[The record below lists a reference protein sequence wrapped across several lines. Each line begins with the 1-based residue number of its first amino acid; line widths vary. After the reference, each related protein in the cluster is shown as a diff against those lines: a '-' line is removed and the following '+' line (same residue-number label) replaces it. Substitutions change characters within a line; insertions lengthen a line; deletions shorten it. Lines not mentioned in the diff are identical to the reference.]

1 MDSIV
6 LMDQR
11 AVVYVVLLAHKNV
24 DELFFCEIENWYIG
38 MFLTNINLIIRKSY
52 PFSEPEIIILK

>member
-11 AVVYVVLLAHKNV
+11 AVCVVLLCKDV
-24 DELFFCEIENWYIG
+24 DELRFFFCEIEIFG
-38 MFLTNINLIIRKSY
+38 IDLIIV
-52 PFSEPEIIILK
+52 

>member
-24 DELFFCEIENWYIG
+24 DELCFCEIENWYIG
-38 MFLTNINLIIRKSY
+38 ICF
-52 PFSEPEIIILK
+52 

>member
-38 MFLTNINLIIRKSY
+38 ICF
-52 PFSEPEIIILK
+52 